1 MWCNVGVAGNRWRVI
16 VAALDVIKVI
26 DRRPSCKNNKRH
38 HIGHQQSCRQ
48 SPIILRDTLSKSTVE
63 SKWLCWWTVV
73 HTAIKV
79 YAATNNKVEQVLVL
93 ATETMATAGSR
104 TYMTNVEPLSAA
116 EMQAKAAAPWQV
128 QNRHHMGITDPPCL
142 HQAALI

>member
-1 MWCNVGVAGNRWRVI
+1 M
-16 VAALDVIKVI
+16 
-26 DRRPSCKNNKRH
+26 
-38 HIGHQQSCRQ
+38 
-48 SPIILRDTLSKSTVE
+48 
-63 SKWLCWWTVV
+63 

-93 ATETMATAGSR
+93 ATETMATAGAGSR

-128 QNRHHMGITDPPCL
+128 QNRYHMGITDPPCL